1 MLDRAAFLKANTLLA
16 KLPTDIVS
24 DLASRM
30 REVRASAGEVI
41 FSEGEP
47 GDAAYF
53 IVEGS
58 LFVEKDG
65 IRIVEM
71 STGDCVGEFALI
83 DEGRRSATAIAKTD
97 VLLLEWR
104 HAEFERALTLGS
116 SVAKGIFQYLIS
128 KLRRDVALQVSAG
141 LERERWQQDLKR
153 AHEIQMAML
162 PQGDLLIEHAEISG
176 YCMPAADVGGDYH
189 D

>member
-58 LFVEKDG
+58 LFVDKDG

-83 DEGRRSATAIAKTD
+83 DEGRVVPPRSRRRMFCFSSGATP
-97 VLLLEWR
+97 
-104 HAEFERALTLGS
+104 S
-116 SVAKGIFQYLIS
+116 SRG
-128 KLRRDVALQVSAG
+128 R
-141 LERERWQQDLKR
+141 
-153 AHEIQMAML
+153 
-162 PQGDLLIEHAEISG
+162 
-176 YCMPAADVGGDYH
+176 
-189 D
+189 